1 MCPVEPK
8 LMLLG
13 ATGTEAQNKGGGASR
28 TADAE
33 GTGLH
38 AAKRRKAGRRPQRQ
52 PGSILDAPGEAFPS
66 RINGHQASRRR
77 SALYAP

>member
-1 MCPVEPK
+1 
-8 LMLLG
+8 MLLG

-28 TADAE
+28 TADVE

-52 PGSILDAPGEAFPS
+52 PGSILDAPGEAPYSSQTVSTERWRFGTYSS
-66 RINGHQASRRR
+66 RCTSGR
-77 SALYAP
+77 